1 MPDAN
6 LARAL
11 LAVAILAAD
20 KFYLISRL
28 RHTEFYVFAS
38 CRFIR
43 LGRTFR
49 QTSKFILPF
58 KAQKA

>member
-43 LGRTFR
+43 AFI
-49 QTSKFILPF
+49 QTRPVLPF
-58 KAQKA
+58 KAQKS